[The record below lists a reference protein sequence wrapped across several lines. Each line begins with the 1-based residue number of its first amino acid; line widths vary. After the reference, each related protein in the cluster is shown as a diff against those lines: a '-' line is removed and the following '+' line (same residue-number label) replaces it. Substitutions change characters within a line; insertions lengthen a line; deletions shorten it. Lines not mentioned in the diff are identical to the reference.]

1 MTTIPKTPVKDWM
14 TSPVISIVPNTS
26 LLEADEQM
34 REYGVRRLPVIK
46 NGKLVG
52 IVTRGDVREARAST
66 ANSLSIWELQYLV
79 ARLKVEQIMTRE
91 VFTIREEEDIVTAA
105 DIMMT
110 VKVSGLPVVN
120 AKKDVVGMITE
131 SDIFRMLVTSQQ
143 SQRELT
149 TE

>member
-91 VFTIREEEDIVTAA
+91 VFTIREDEDIVTAA

-110 VKVSGLPVVN
+110 VKVSGLPVLN

>member
-79 ARLKVEQIMTRE
+79 ARLKVEQIMTRD
-91 VFTIREEEDIVTAA
+91 VFTIREDEDIVTAA

-110 VKVSGLPVVN
+110 VKVSGLPVLN